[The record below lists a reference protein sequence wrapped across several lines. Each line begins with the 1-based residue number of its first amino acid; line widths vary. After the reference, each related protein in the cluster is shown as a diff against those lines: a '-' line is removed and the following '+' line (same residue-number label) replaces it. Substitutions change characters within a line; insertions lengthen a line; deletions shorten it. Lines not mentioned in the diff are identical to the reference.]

1 MSNYLNPSSAFVILL
16 VMFGLFTG
24 GNIFMGSAFDRHNVE
39 QTQNLTVDKNYQN
52 LQDQTEK
59 LDQRIRTVTGDEGG
73 LFETASAGILIVP
86 DTFRLLTQPI
96 GIASKTLGSVSEAY
110 PNLLPNWLVSMLELV
125 VIGAI
130 GFGIFRVLLGVSSV

>member
-1 MSNYLNPSSAFVILL
+1 L
-16 VMFGLFTG
+16 
-24 GNIFMGSAFDRHNVE
+24 
-39 QTQNLTVDKNYQN
+39 
-52 LQDQTEK
+52 
-59 LDQRIRTVTGDEGG
+59 
-73 LFETASAGILIVP
+73 ETASAGILIVP

-110 PNLLPNWLVSMLELV
+110 PDLLPNWLVSMLELV